1 MKSLTTR
8 GILLASWMLFVAFLS
23 LFPFQQ
29 SSANQWWQHTD
40 KLVHFLMY
48 FVLSVL
54 VVSVL
59 RIQKPY
65 LSALI
70 ISGLFGIIIEVLQ
83 EIMRLGRSFSVMDIF
98 ANIMGIVLGLTSYY
112 FMKKHI

>member
-1 MKSLTTR
+1 
-8 GILLASWMLFVAFLS
+8 MLFVAFLS